1 LEEKSKIISL
11 DRERKKKKE
20 AEIFREKELT
30 NSFYNQN
37 SVIINEEIR
46 KMRQK
51 IGLNERGSK

>member
-1 LEEKSKIISL
+1 MEEKSKIISL